1 MKYRIKDPSLAAEGK
16 KKIDWAEVHMP
27 VLFNL
32 KKKFKLNSPLDGVK
46 VAGCLHV
53 TKETG
58 VLILVHYA
66 IWVRN

>member
-32 KKKFKLNSPLDGVK
+32 KKKFKLNLFHQKKVMVMLPLLFFSSFK
-46 VAGCLHV
+46 
-53 TKETG
+53 
-58 VLILVHYA
+58 YFF
-66 IWVRN
+66 